1 MTTDSTQQ
9 ANNDPQHG
17 PDVTITVDSVE
28 HKVHRGSRLVSK
40 LKEEVGVDSTLV
52 LSIYNGKE
60 FVDLTDTERITIKGG
75 EVFAS
80 HVPKG
85 SSAC

>member
-1 MTTDSTQQ
+1 MNTDSQQ
-9 ANNDPQHG
+9 PNNNPQPG
-17 PDVTITVDSVE
+17 PDVTITVDSVQ
-28 HKVHRGSRLVSK
+28 HKVHRGSTLVSK
-40 LKEEVGVDSTLV
+40 LKEEVGVDSSLV
-52 LSIYNGKE
+52 LSIYNGTE
-60 FVDLTDTERITIKGG
+60 FVDLADTDRITIKGG